1 MSRPAHP
8 WTRARRNAG
17 HRFLIGTS
25 VALSLT
31 LVAFEWRRGGHR
43 LTLPPELEDH
53 GTEMEYPPVVII
65 KKESQSVM
73 PEVQR
78 RRQNVGIIVAG
89 DPTPVVE
96 PGPPATGP
104 VTGPAVDPLPLPG
117 SSLRPEEVVE
127 PGPRPWDGVE
137 QRPYFKDCL
146 TRSDHDLDGCTEA
159 RIDAHLQRHFRV
171 PQSVRR
177 DEFTVITLEIDATG
191 NIGRLVCAPR
201 PSAAVQAEIE
211 RVVRALP
218 VFMPGSQNGLA
229 VPVIYQLPFR
239 ITRL

>member
-17 HRFLIGTS
+17 RRFLIGTS

-31 LVAFEWRRGGHR
+31 LVAFEWRSEGHR
-43 LTLPPELEDH
+43 LTLPPELGDD
-53 GTEMEYPPVVII
+53 GTETEYPRVVII
-65 KKESQSVM
+65 KQESAAAK

-78 RRQNVGIIVAG
+78 RRQNAGVIVPG
-89 DPTPVVE
+89 DLTPVVE
-96 PGPPATGP
+96 PGPAAAEP
-104 VTGPAVDPLPLPG
+104 GPAPVVDPLPLPG

-137 QRPYFKDCL
+137 QRPYFKECL
-146 TRSDHDLDGCTEA
+146 TRSAHDLDGCTEA

-201 PSAAVQAEIE
+201 PSPAVHAEIE
-211 RVVRALP
+211 RLIRALP
-218 VFMPGSQNGLA
+218 GHA
-229 VPVIYQLPFR
+229 PVIKGRPYDHRPPVG
-239 ITRL
+239 

>member
-1 MSRPAHP
+1 MSRPEHP

-17 HRFLIGTS
+17 RRFLIGTS

-31 LVAFEWRRGGHR
+31 LVAFEWRSEGHR
-43 LTLPPELEDH
+43 LTLPPELGDD
-53 GTEMEYPPVVII
+53 GPPIEYPPVVII
-65 KKESQSVM
+65 EQESASAK

-78 RRQNVGIIVAG
+78 RRQNAGVIVPG

-96 PGPPATGP
+96 PGPAATEPAP
-104 VTGPAVDPLPLPG
+104 VPTVDPLPLPG
-117 SSLRPEEVVE
+117 SSLRPEEVVD

-137 QRPYFKDCL
+137 QRPYFKECL
-146 TRSDHDLDGCTEA
+146 TRSAHDLDGCTEE

-171 PQSVRR
+171 PQGVRR

-191 NIGRLVCAPR
+191 HIGRLVCAPK

-211 RVVRALP
+211 RVIRALP

-229 VPVIYQLPFR
+229 VPVMYQLPFR
-239 ITRL
+239 DTRL

>member
-17 HRFLIGTS
+17 RRFLIGTS

-31 LVAFEWRRGGHR
+31 LVAFEWRSEGHR
-43 LTLPPELEDH
+43 LTLPPELEDV
-53 GTEMEYPPVVII
+53 EPPIEYPPVVII
-65 KKESQSVM
+65 KQETAAAK

-78 RRQNVGIIVAG
+78 RRPNAGIIVAV
-89 DPTPVVE
+89 DPTPVVDPGPVPPE
-96 PGPPATGP
+96 PG
-104 VTGPAVDPLPLPG
+104 TGPAVDPLPMPG

-137 QRPYFKDCL
+137 QRPYFKECL
-146 TRSDHDLDGCTEA
+146 TRSANDLDGCTEA

-191 NIGRLVCAPR
+191 NIGRLVCAPK

-211 RVVRALP
+211 RVIRALP

-239 ITRL
+239 VTRL